1 MISRLLKIL
10 GGSRAGA
17 VASGEERKRLAAAV
31 LLVEAARLDGHVDE
45 VEREAIRKA
54 LQAHFSL
61 SPEDAAA
68 LLAAGEAKADDATSL
83 VPFTRAI
90 KENYAPQERVEIVE
104 MLWEVVYADRILHE
118 LEDNLLR
125 RIGGLIYVSD
135 RERAEARKRVLRRL
149 GIEQ

>member
-1 MISRLLKIL
+1 MKML
-10 GGSRAGA
+10 GGSGTGA
-17 VASGEERKRLAAAV
+17 VAAGEERKRLAAAV

-45 VEREAIRKA
+45 AEREAIRNA
-54 LQAHFSL
+54 LQAHFAL

-68 LLAAGEAKADDATSL
+68 LLAAGEEKAADATSL

-90 KENYAPQERVEIVE
+90 KENYDPQERVEIVE

-149 GIEQ
+149 GLEQ